1 MTVDMIE
8 LTLMQNMLFVYSGTS
23 IIRTSFIRPHARLS
37 ELIFG
42 AFIRLIRYSVF
53 NYSMNIIIGRL

>member
-1 MTVDMIE
+1 MYQT
-8 LTLMQNMLFVYSGTS
+8 NMCCKYFWLQWNLDYPNLVY
-23 IIRTSFIRPHARLS
+23 PHARLS

-53 NYSMNIIIGRL
+53 NYSMNIIIGWL

>member
-1 MTVDMIE
+1 MYQT
-8 LTLMQNMLFVYSGTS
+8 NMCCKYFWLQWNLDYPNLVY
-23 IIRTSFIRPHARLS
+23 PHARLS

-53 NYSMNIIIGRL
+53 NYSMNIIIVRL